1 MKGDFSR
8 NTFSRKKRYHTVRM
22 QQGRVLLDA
31 DWNEMVDMVSD
42 QHTTALRKMIGE
54 HGGLGSG
61 FQVTFADN
69 ADKCDAENET
79 EKGQSLP
86 ELYLHAGQYY
96 ATGYSCT
103 LDETISFEKQPY
115 FPGAADHKR
124 AALSNKDAQRWLV
137 YLVVWERQLTT
148 IEDPDLAEPSLGGA
162 DTTTRTQL
170 VWQVKTLRLAEHHV
184 NKHTLVE
191 LPEWQRLVRI
201 HNIPIQMNQGYALE
215 NELFRIEIHTGND
228 EGEPEGA
235 YDQETMR
242 QGSKPA
248 TWKWSRDNA
257 SIAFPLQDIRQV
269 ETSAGIKDNHSL
281 EILLATDQR
290 LQEQLRNGDC
300 VELDCDD
307 WVLNG
312 RPGWLGTI
320 SQVESPDENGQQ
332 RLMITVSRPVTK
344 SEDLTFLR
352 DPKRHP
358 LVRRWDQH
366 AGSDKNAGGGF
377 SIFKMDLIK
386 LLNRSSLEILI
397 AAGQVALYPEDWVDL
412 SGIDGEGIWH
422 VGQVRNVSEEGKCQ
436 KIQVA
441 LLKPLP
447 DGVTDET
454 LEQGVKMRRWNDE
467 ALPVLPDE
475 VLALEQ
481 GITVQFPPGVYRSG
495 NYWLMPMRSSMNT
508 GHEFSVHQV
517 EDVRT
522 CAPLALL
529 SRQGHQWELKDFR
542 RVFQDLGD
550 VFTRL
555 ESLEAELEKTKVWLA
570 ALQVETD
577 IEDEEQE
584 EEIKTLEEEAIELDE
599 QVENLPILTIKQ
611 VVGRYHSREYL
622 EPGDVVAASL
632 RHEHHVIKASRE
644 MAPLGVIV
652 PRLDDFDEDEYNV
665 VLSGPVMCRIEG
677 QVKAGNLL
685 AAARKPGCLEKAS
698 FWVRWFQ
705 SEKIVAR
712 AIDNP
717 TSPYDHLINVYF
729 MPDFTKKEE

>member
-8 NTFSRKKRYHTVRM
+8 NTFSRKKRYHAVRM

-31 DWNEMVDMVSD
+31 DWNEMVDIVND
-42 QHTTALRKMIGE
+42 QHTTAMRKMIGE

-61 FQVTFADN
+61 FQITFADKAN
-69 ADKCDAENET
+69 TCDVEKGT
-79 EKGQSLP
+79 EKERTLP
-86 ELYLHAGQYY
+86 DLYLHAGQYY
-96 ATGYSCT
+96 ANGYSCT
-103 LDETISFEKQPY
+103 LDETVSFEKQPY
-115 FPGAADHKR
+115 FPGAEDHKR

-137 YLVVWERQLTT
+137 YLAAWERHLTT

-170 VWQVKTLRLAEHHV
+170 VWQVKMLRLEEHHV
-184 NKHTLVE
+184 NKHTLAE
-191 LPEWQRLVRI
+191 LPEWRRLIRTR
-201 HNIPIQMNQGYALE
+201 NIPIQMNQGYAIE
-215 NELFRIEIHTGND
+215 NELFRIEIHAGSD
-228 EGEPEGA
+228 EGEQAEADDPG
-235 YDQETMR
+235 TMR
-242 QGSKPA
+242 QGAKPA

-257 SIAFPLQDIRQV
+257 SIAFPLKDIRQV
-269 ETSAGIKDNHSL
+269 ETSAGLKDPHSL

-352 DPKRHP
+352 DLKRHP
-358 LVRRWDQH
+358 LVRRWDH
-366 AGSDKNAGGGF
+366 HAGGGF
-377 SIFKMDLIK
+377 TNFKIDSIK
-386 LLNRSSLEILI
+386 LLNRNNLEILT
-397 AAGQVALYPEDWVDL
+397 AAGQAALYPEDWVDL

-422 VGQVRNVSEEGKCQ
+422 VGQVRNVSAEGKCQ
-436 KIQVA
+436 RIQVA

-447 DGVTDET
+447 DGVTNET
-454 LEQGVKMRRWNDE
+454 LEQGVEMRRWNDE
-467 ALPVLPDE
+467 ALPVLPKE
-475 VLALEQ
+475 IQALEQ
-481 GITVQFPPGVYRSG
+481 GITVQFPAGVYRSG
-495 NYWLMPMRSSMNT
+495 DYWLIPMRSSMNS
-508 GHEFSVHQV
+508 GHEFTVHQV
-517 EDVRT
+517 EDVHT
-522 CAPLALL
+522 CVPLALL

-550 VFTRL
+550 VFARL
-555 ESLEAELEKTKVWLA
+555 ESLEVELEKTKAWLA

-584 EEIKTLEEEAIELDE
+584 EEIGTLQEVAVELDR
-599 QVENLPILTIKQ
+599 QVETLPILTIQQ
-611 VVGRYHSREYL
+611 VVGRYRSRENL
-622 EPGDVVAASL
+622 EPGDVVAVSL
-632 RHEHHVIKASRE
+632 RHEHHVIKASGE
-644 MAPLGVIV
+644 MAPLGVV
-652 PRLDDFDEDEYNV
+652 ATRLDDFDEDEYSV
-665 VLSGPVMCRIEG
+665 VLSGPVICRIEG
-677 QVKAGNLL
+677 QVKAGDLL
-685 AAARKPGCLEKAS
+685 AAARKPGRLEKAS
-698 FWVRWFQ
+698 LWVRWFQ

-717 TSPYDHLINVYF
+717 TSPDDHLINVYF
-729 MPDFTKKEE
+729 MPDLKEKED